1 MLYYF
6 YICVPFWPL
15 KYLQFVAMPSSP
27 SNVFKNMPEENFTVP
42 TKYDL
47 TYTDNFSKLLNMYLA
62 QETSKQKWETSH
74 YFQDTLAYQQTHRK
88 MKCHILEIPCEIP
101 WWTFGGILSSRMKN
115 LLSTLFTL
123 FCNRGWCL
131 TRPPLSTCNSRHYF

>member
-6 YICVPFWPL
+6 YIFVPFWPL

-62 QETSKQKWETSH
+62 QETSKQK
-74 YFQDTLAYQQTHRK
+74 
-88 MKCHILEIPCEIP
+88 
-101 WWTFGGILSSRMKN
+101 
-115 LLSTLFTL
+115 
-123 FCNRGWCL
+123 
-131 TRPPLSTCNSRHYF
+131 